1 MGWIDQTR
9 PDWVLARPPRVTV
22 VDDDTEGTRLPEPA
36 KPRP

>member
-22 VDDDTEGTRLPEPA
+22 VDEDVEGDESSLSR
-36 KPRP
+36 RS